1 MNKTYFDAG
10 LLSDQW
16 GTPITD
22 VTQLTT
28 DERWITV
35 NNKEG
40 RTGSKVKISASGEIL
55 AGMGGKFNGQK
66 INEIGGD
73 SGRTLET
80 IKSDLK
86 TSQTELK
93 RLESKVSVL
102 SSEMMS
108 HSGKPSFSAKQ
119 DIYYPVLNEMRAK
132 KIEVQKLMNELSE
145 VEESMTGNKAKARSD
160 YETSEARKEHVRQ
173 REREIT
179 SSTYERAKKRTEKS
193 AEGFLSGKR

>member
-1 MNKTYFDAG
+1 MING
-10 LLSDQW
+10 

-22 VTQLTT
+22 ITQLTT

-35 NNKEG
+35 NNSEG

-193 AEGFLSGKR
+193 TEGFLSGKR